1 MREKIDCVYSPQKQ
15 MGRPRKR
22 RRDGEADEQ
31 TEQIAESRSGCGNIL
46 NDFQGIP
53 DFDFGLVSPPSL
65 RETQSSNGSV
75 GQGAI
80 TPAHLD
86 LYHTN
91 PFEIQLNQDLGYV
104 PYQ

>member
-1 MREKIDCVYSPQKQ
+1 

-31 TEQIAESRSGCGNIL
+31 TEQIVESRNDYENVL
-46 NDFQGIP
+46 NDFQGMP

-65 RETQSSNGSV
+65 RDTQSSNGSA

-80 TPAHLD
+80 TPAHLNLD
-86 LYHTN
+86 HTN

-104 PYQ
+104 RYH